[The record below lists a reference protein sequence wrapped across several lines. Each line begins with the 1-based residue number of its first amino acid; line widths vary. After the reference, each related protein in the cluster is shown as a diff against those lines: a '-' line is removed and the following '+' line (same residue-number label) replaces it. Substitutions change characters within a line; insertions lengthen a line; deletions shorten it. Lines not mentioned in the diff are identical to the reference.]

1 MKSYG
6 VLWSLMESYGVLWSL
21 MESYG
26 VLWSLLESLESL
38 ELLKV
43 KNLEDPIKDLKN
55 PLS

>member
-1 MKSYG
+1 
-6 VLWSLMESYGVLWSL
+6 MESYGVLWSL